1 MFSAGMD
8 NEDLDVICKMKT
20 LNQFNDIFQE
30 AIKDCNKVLLSFNIL
45 FAIMIR
51 AVDIYIFCQNEGTL
65 SIARL
70 ICNMLM

>member
-8 NEDLDVICKMKT
+8 NEDLDAVYRWY
-20 LNQFNDIFQE
+20 NDIFQE

-51 AVDIYIFCQNEGTL
+51 AVDIHIFCQNEGTL